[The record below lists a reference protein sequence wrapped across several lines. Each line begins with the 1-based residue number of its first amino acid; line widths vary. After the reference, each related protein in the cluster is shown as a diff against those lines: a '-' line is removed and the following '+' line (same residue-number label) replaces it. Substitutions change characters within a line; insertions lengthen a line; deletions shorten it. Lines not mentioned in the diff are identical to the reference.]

1 MRVGDYRKKVNA
13 LFADVGRFA
22 TFSEQLSPEETMA
35 MLNDYSEQ
43 MIEPVFNNF
52 GHPKKL
58 MGDGLMAF
66 LDAINLAPH
75 VEQATRNR
83 RVDIL
88 VSENSHLAARSR
100 FPLEPVG
107 EVSIN
112 GNAENAGTYTT
123 KPVP

>member
-1 MRVGDYRKKVNA
+1 
-13 LFADVGRFA
+13 
-22 TFSEQLSPEETMA
+22 

-43 MIEPVFNNF
+43 MIEPMFNNF

-58 MGDGLMAF
+58 MGDGLMALF
-66 LDAINLAPH
+66 DVINLASLR
-75 VEQATRNR
+75 EQASRNR
-83 RVDIL
+83 RVAIL
-88 VSENSHLAARSR
+88 VSENSHVAARSR